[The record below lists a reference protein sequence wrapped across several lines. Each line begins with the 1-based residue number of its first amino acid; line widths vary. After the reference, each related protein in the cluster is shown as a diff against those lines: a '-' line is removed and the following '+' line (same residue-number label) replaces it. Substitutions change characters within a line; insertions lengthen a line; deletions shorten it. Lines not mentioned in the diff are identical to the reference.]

1 MLKIFK
7 KIFFVISLVLLY
19 LTVKEFLQLYSY
31 LSNISPILAIIV
43 IALLTVVIIYF
54 GILPIAK
61 IILLPTS
68 LGPTKD
74 ESKVETLLENRI
86 KKLRGNSY
94 LREINFDFSSVKNDN
109 QSYERMIDAIKP
121 ESHRIR
127 KKYVNSVF
135 YGTAVSQNG
144 FLDAIMIFSAAI
156 NLNKEIFELYNGRVN
171 NRDLFSIW
179 KRIYYSIV
187 IGGSQG
193 IEYASEEVFSKLTTD
208 SMRSI
213 PFLDKIFSS
222 LADGFVNAVLL
233 TRISLI
239 TENYCT
245 KLYIKNERELF
256 PKPAF
261 VIAAAKDLTKDMLAK
276 IKDNMISLAKE
287 KSETIFKKAV
297 NPVTLVLDKSYQSIR
312 GSKTLEFGTNV
323 FRKGYEKIP
332 FLKKKS

>member
-31 LSNISPILAIIV
+31 LSNISPILAI
-43 IALLTVVIIYF
+43 VVITLLALVIVYF
-54 GILPIAK
+54 GVLPIAK

-74 ESKVETLLENRI
+74 ESKIDSLLENRI
-86 KKLRGNSY
+86 KKLRCNFY
-94 LREINFDFSSVKNDN
+94 LREINFDFTSIKNDH
-109 QSYERMIDAIKP
+109 QSYVKMIEAIKP
-121 ESHRIR
+121 ESQRIR

-135 YGTAVSQNG
+135 YGTAISQNG

-156 NLNKEIFELYNGRVN
+156 NLNREIFELYNGRVN
-171 NRDLFSIW
+171 NRDLFAIW
-179 KRIYYSIV
+179 RRIYYSIV

-245 KLYIKNERELF
+245 RLYIKEERELF

-261 VIAAAKDLTKDMLAK
+261 VISTAKDLTKDLLAK
-276 IKDNMISLAKE
+276 VKDNMISLAKE
-287 KSETIFKKAV
+287 KSGFILKKAV
-297 NPVTLVLDKSYQSIR
+297 NPVTLVLDKSYQSIKD
-312 GSKTLEFGTNV
+312 SKTVEFGANV
-323 FRKGYEKIP
+323 FKQGFEKIP
-332 FLKKKS
+332 FFRKKS

>member
-86 KKLRGNSY
+86 KKLRGNFY

-135 YGTAVSQNG
+135 YGTAISQNG

-171 NRDLFSIW
+171 NRDLFLIW

-245 KLYIKNERELF
+245 KLYIKDERELF